1 MPGIK
6 ALWVTALCSWIVPL
20 GCALLESAPL
30 PATPVD
36 AWKQLNWTCAEI
48 LNNVRPDAPNKE
60 IRFIYNSCETFQ
72 IEQYRK
78 AIEKK

>member
-6 ALWVTALCSWIVPL
+6 ALWITALCSWMIPL
-20 GCALLESAPL
+20 GCAFLQDKL
-30 PATPVD
+30 PSTPVD
-36 AWKQLNWTCAEI
+36 AWRQVNWTCAEI

-60 IRFIYNSCETFQ
+60 IRTIYNSCETFQ

-78 AIEKK
+78 AIAKE